1 VYFLNYLRF
10 FICFFAIV
18 KVFGTDNELTVDNLR
33 VENKCEHLRFSIF
46 GGSKIDRTKFL
57 ELFQENLDSHE
68 HKLRFFNAPDNTFLK
83 ILIDLKRSYID
94 LKQSCQEVLSVNDSD
109 TIDQMLDPTRSKFDI
124 RDNTPEELQQL
135 KLSYLH
141 KQRGNK
147 LFILFSGY
155 FGLKES
161 ETLDF
166 GDLIN
171 DAFSIDSGINE
182 LEIYAPFH
190 WDHSFG
196 GHAEF
201 MKMSCHKA
209 RGVVTASINTFDSEI
224 STIERRM
231 RRSKTDSSL
240 MRAIQEQFARKN
252 VELQNMQRTFL
263 GLQSI
268 NSMDCNVFTAAFL
281 YLKWK
286 TGLDP
291 QEIKNQQRL
300 YENMQMLVDRSAVYN
315 GQKERSFLSQATQFY
330 EHLNKQLGIWHRAEL
345 DQRLSNPVIR
355 SMKLYAYESMGW
367 CLGFTVGWCL
377 GVVTDT
383 VDLSTRLFCRN

>member
-1 VYFLNYLRF
+1 MYYLNYLRF
-10 FICFFAIV
+10 FICFFAIAN
-18 KVFGTDNELTVDNLR
+18 VFGTDDELTADNLR
-33 VENKCEHLRFSIF
+33 VENKCEHLRFTIF
-46 GGSKIDRTKFL
+46 GGSQIDRTKFL

-68 HKLRFFNAPDNTFLK
+68 HKLRFFNAPGNMPLK
-83 ILIDLKRSYID
+83 ILIDLKETHQKI
-94 LKQSCQEVLSVNDSD
+94 LSGNDSD
-109 TIDQMLDPTRSKFDI
+109 AIDQMLDPTRSEFDI
-124 RDNTPEELQQL
+124 RVNTPEELQQL

-155 FGLKES
+155 LGTHES

-171 DAFSIDSGINE
+171 DAFSIDSVTNE

-190 WDHSFG
+190 SKHSFS

-201 MKMSCHKA
+201 MKMSCHKES
-209 RGVVTASINTFDSEI
+209 GIVTASINTFDS
-224 STIERRM
+224 TIERRM
-231 RRSKTDSSL
+231 GRSKTDSSL
-240 MRAIQEQFARKN
+240 RHAIQEQFAKKN

-281 YLKWK
+281 YLMWK
-286 TGLDP
+286 TDLDP
-291 QEIKNQQRL
+291 QEIINQHRL
-300 YENMQMLVDRSAVYN
+300 YENMQMMVRRGLVYKGGR
-315 GQKERSFLSQATQFY
+315 KKSFLSQATQFY

-367 CLGFTVGWCL
+367 CLGLAAHTVSWIFRQF
-377 GVVTDT
+377 
-383 VDLSTRLFCRN
+383 S

>member
-1 VYFLNYLRF
+1 MYFLNYLRF
-10 FICFFAIV
+10 FICFFAIAN
-18 KVFGTDNELTVDNLR
+18 VFGTDDELTADNLR
-33 VENKCEHLRFSIF
+33 VENNCEHLRFTIF
-46 GGSKIDRTKFL
+46 GGSHLNRTKFL
-57 ELFQENLDSHE
+57 ELFQGNLDSHE
-68 HKLRFFNAPDNTFLK
+68 HELRFFNAPDSMPLK
-83 ILIDLKRSYID
+83 LLIDLKKTYQKI
-94 LKQSCQEVLSVNDSD
+94 LSGKDSD
-109 TIDQMLDPTRSKFDI
+109 AIDQMLDPIRSEYDI
-124 RDNTPEELQQL
+124 KHNTPEELQQL

-155 FGLKES
+155 LGKKES
-161 ETLDF
+161 ETLYF

-171 DAFSIDSGINE
+171 DAFSIDSAINE

-190 WDHSFG
+190 SDNYFC

-201 MKMSCHKA
+201 MKMSCHKES
-209 RGVVTASINTFDSEI
+209 GIVTASINTFDS
-224 STIERRM
+224 TIER

-240 MRAIQEQFARKN
+240 RHAIQEQFAKKN

-281 YLKWK
+281 YLMWK
-286 TGLDP
+286 TDLDP
-291 QEIKNQQRL
+291 QEIKNQHRL
-300 YENMQMLVDRSAVYN
+300 YENMQMMVRRGVVYN
-315 GQKERSFLSQATQFY
+315 PPQAKEDFLEKAVDFY
-330 EHLNKQLGIWHRAEL
+330 EYLNKTLGTWYRAEL

>member
-1 VYFLNYLRF
+1 MYFLNYLRF

-109 TIDQMLDPTRSKFDI
+109 TIDQMLDPSRSEVDI
-124 RDNTPEELQQL
+124 RNNTYEELQQL
-135 KLSYLH
+135 KLSYLY
-141 KQRGNK
+141 KKRDDK
-147 LFILFSGY
+147 LFILFSGHL
-155 FGLKES
+155 GKKES

-196 GHAEF
+196 GHTEF

-240 MRAIQEQFARKN
+240 MRAIQEQFVKKD
-252 VELQNMQRTFL
+252 VVLGKMQRTFL

-268 NSMDCNVFTAAFL
+268 YNKDCNVFTAAFL
-281 YLKWK
+281 YLKWT

-315 GQKERSFLSQATQFY
+315 GQKERSFLGKLNQFY
-330 EHLNKQLGIWHRAEL
+330 GHLIEQLGKWHRAEL
-345 DQRLSNPVIR
+345 NQRFSHPLIR

-367 CLGFTVGWCL
+367 CLGLAAHTVSW
-377 GVVTDT
+377 V
-383 VDLSTRLFCRN
+383 SRQFS